1 MAITPITDLAGLR
14 TRVRLISGI
23 EQEELD
29 NDTVDILIS
38 IASEWFLSQIG
49 TAYVIGSDAAYDN
62 AVMYYSCYLSCIAQ
76 NGMGIERI
84 QVGDL
89 AVYYE
94 DDQFIHLK
102 ELAELVLCDTLKH
115 EILGSYLKHPDGCPV
130 NQSNRAL
137 ILPCPSRTWI
147 HVFSS
152 IDTRNIFVPIDF
164 TKPWCCIVLSS
175 CYTETLFHY

>member
-1 MAITPITDLAGLR
+1 MAITPITDLPGLR

-62 AVMYYSCYLSCIAQ
+62 AVMYYSCYLACIAQ

-102 ELAELVLCDTLKH
+102 ELAEQCLVMKQSLSIART
-115 EILGSYLKHPDGCPV
+115 EYNAAPWLGKV
-130 NQSNRAL
+130 NWNKNVTGVDATKDMY
-137 ILPCPSRTWI
+137 PSPRG
-147 HVFSS
+147 
-152 IDTRNIFVPIDF
+152 TREN
-164 TKPWCCIVLSS
+164 
-175 CYTETLFHY
+175 

>member
-1 MAITPITDLAGLR
+1 MAITPISDLPGLR

-102 ELAELVLCDTLKH
+102 ELAEQCLVMKQSLSIART
-115 EILGSYLKHPDGCPV
+115 EYNAAPWLGKV
-130 NQSNRAL
+130 NWNKNVTGVDATKVMY
-137 ILPCPSRTWI
+137 PSPRG
-147 HVFSS
+147 
-152 IDTRNIFVPIDF
+152 TREN
-164 TKPWCCIVLSS
+164 
-175 CYTETLFHY
+175 

>member
-38 IASEWFLSQIG
+38 IATEWFFSQINS
-49 TAYVIGSDAAYDN
+49 AYVVGADAAYDN
-62 AVMYYSCYLSCIAQ
+62 AVMYYSCYLACIAQ

-102 ELAELVLCDTLKH
+102 ELAEQALVMKQSLSIARTQYNAAPW
-115 EILGSYLKHPDGCPV
+115 LGIV
-130 NQSNRAL
+130 NWNKNVTGVGATKNMY
-137 ILPCPSRTWI
+137 PSPRG
-147 HVFSS
+147 
-152 IDTRNIFVPIDF
+152 TREN
-164 TKPWCCIVLSS
+164 
-175 CYTETLFHY
+175 